1 MTAGQLVCHGCF
13 TPYALLTDRQPEP
26 PRQERRTPAPPPSP
40 PSPPSPRVPAETVRE
55 ESGARRPAGL
65 RIELAGGVVEVRP
78 GGSVTLGRDARH
90 DPRIAFLADETR
102 LGHLSGRHATV
113 RVDADGT
120 AWVRDEG
127 STNHTYLDGRELPP
141 GEWTRLRPGDAL
153 RLTSSLPVTLRLLG
167 AG

>member
-13 TPYALLTDRQPEP
+13 TPYVLLTDRQPEP
-26 PRQERRTPAPPPSP
+26 PRQEPRTPAPPSP
-40 PSPPSPRVPAETVRE
+40 PVPAETGRE
-55 ESGARRPAGL
+55 EPWALRPAGL

-102 LGHLSGRHATV
+102 LGHLSARHATV
-113 RVDADGT
+113 RVDVDGT

-127 STNHTYLDGRELPP
+127 STNHTYLDGRQLPS
-141 GEWTRLRPGDAL
+141 GQWTRLRPGHAL
-153 RLTSSLPVTLRLLG
+153 RLTSSLPVTLRFLG